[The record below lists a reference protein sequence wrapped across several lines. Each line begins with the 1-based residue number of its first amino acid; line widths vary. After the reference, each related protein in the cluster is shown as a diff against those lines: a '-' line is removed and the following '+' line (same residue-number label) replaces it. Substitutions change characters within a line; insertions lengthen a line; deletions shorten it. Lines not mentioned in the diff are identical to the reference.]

1 MSHRW
6 RGEETNQLSLTHPLG
21 HLHILYNILSFGHI
35 ADHILF
41 ISASYENPKV

>member
-6 RGEETNQLSLTHPLG
+6 RGEETNYTFAHPSSWTPA
-21 HLHILYNILSFGHI
+21 HTNILSFGHI

-41 ISASYENPKV
+41 ISASYENPKA